1 MNREQ
6 PWTQQMRMFPL
17 LL

>member
-6 PWTQQMRMFPL
+6 PWNQRNPGCSWL
-17 LL
+17 